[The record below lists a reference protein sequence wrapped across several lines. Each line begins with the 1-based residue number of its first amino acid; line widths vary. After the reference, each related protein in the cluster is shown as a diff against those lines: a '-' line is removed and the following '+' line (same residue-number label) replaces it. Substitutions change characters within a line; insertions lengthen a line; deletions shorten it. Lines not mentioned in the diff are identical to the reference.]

1 MMPVFSYTE
10 YTSPSGN
17 TQIYIVR
24 RRRNMIKLSSKRKEM
39 GKQKCLGAMAFI
51 LGLIGC
57 ILFPDDCGGALF
69 ACALGILRLI
79 F

>member
-1 MMPVFSYTE
+1 MIPVFSYTE

-24 RRRNMIKLSSKRKEM
+24 RRRNMIKLFSKRKELV
-39 GKQKCLGAMAFI
+39 KQKCLGVIAI
-51 LGLIGC
+51 IVGLIGC